1 MMRRKLQRGR
11 VISMNDTAARRLAS
25 MLTESQRRDM
35 LQLAQ
40 IIGVPADVTPANVPE
55 SGTSSK
61 NPARG

>member
-1 MMRRKLQRGR
+1 
-11 VISMNDTAARRLAS
+11 MNDTAARRLAS

-40 IIGVPADVTPANVPE
+40 IIGVPADVTPVNVPE

>member
-1 MMRRKLQRGR
+1 
-11 VISMNDTAARRLAS
+11 MNDTAARRLAS

-55 SGTSSK
+55 SGTSSE